1 MENEGARTPNLLS
14 RAVVVILII
23 GLVVAGTLVVSARAR
38 AEDQQLSLHDDDD
51 PKVPF
56 LHKQEGS
63 EGFHGF
69 GRFRQGRSGEYDVLL
84 AEALGITVDELR
96 DAYAAA
102 SSAAL
107 DRAVAEGLLSE
118 DQAELMKA
126 RSALKQAIDRDELL
140 AEALGIS
147 ADELQA
153 ARDEGQKLWTLLDD
167 LGLDGEEFRQALQ
180 AAYES
185 AVGQAVLDGVI
196 TQDQADQFLSG
207 DRIFGGRPG
216 LRFHRDG
223 RFRFKDH
230 PWHRAPE
237 TDSNQNSNTNV

>member
-1 MENEGARTPNLLS
+1 MENEGARTRNLLS

-23 GLVVAGTLVVSARAR
+23 GLVVTGTLVVSARAR
-38 AEDQQLSLHDDDD
+38 AEDQLLSFNDDDDD

-56 LHKQEGS
+56 VHERGFS
-63 EGFHGF
+63 GFHAF
-69 GRFRQGRSGEYDVLL
+69 GRFGQGHASEYDALL
-84 AEALGITVDELR
+84 AEALGIAVDELR

-118 DQAELMKA
+118 DQAEQMKA

-153 ARDEGQKLWTLLDD
+153 ARDEGQKLGTLLDD
-167 LGLDGEEFRQALQ
+167 LGLDGEECSQALQ
-180 AAYES
+180 AAYGS

-216 LRFHRDG
+216 FRFHRDG

-237 TDSNQNSNTNV
+237 TDSNQNSNTNI

>member
-23 GLVVAGTLVVSARAR
+23 GLVVTGTLVVSARAR
-38 AEDQQLSLHDDDD
+38 AEDQQLGLHDDDD

-56 LHKQEGS
+56 LHNQEGS

-140 AEALGIS
+140 AQALGIS

-153 ARDEGQKLWTLLDD
+153 ARDDGQKLWTLLDD
-167 LGLDGEEFRQALQ
+167 LGLDSEEFRQALQ

-216 LRFHRDG
+216 FRFHRDG

-237 TDSNQNSNTNV
+237 TDSNQNSNTNI